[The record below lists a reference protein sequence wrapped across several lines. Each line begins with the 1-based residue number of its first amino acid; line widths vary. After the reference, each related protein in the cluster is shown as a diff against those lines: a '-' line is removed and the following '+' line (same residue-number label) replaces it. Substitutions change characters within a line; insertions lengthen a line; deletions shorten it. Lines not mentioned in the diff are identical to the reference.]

1 MQWIRT
7 KACNGLGID
16 QDLFDACASD
26 VEAQQ
31 DLAGF
36 LDGGTCSFW
45 SCSYA
50 IRRDTKV
57 YMHECA
63 WCLVQGHMHLC
74 YLSTWIQS
82 PSCLPGLQ
90 QGNDEQQ

>member
-26 VEAQQ
+26 AEAQQ

-36 LDGGTCSFW
+36 LEGGMCSFL
-45 SCSYA
+45 SCINA
-50 IRRDTKV
+50 ISRDTKV
-57 YMHECA
+57 YMHEVCMVPDA
-63 WCLVQGHMHLC
+63 GTHASVLFVYMD
-74 YLSTWIQS
+74 TVTIM
-82 PSCLPGLQ
+82 PARA
-90 QGNDEQQ
+90 EAR